1 VFTIKSAN
9 NPRWTDQAHS
19 AIVLNVVFEETEQ
32 TIGEQPFAA
41 SPNDTEP
48 HGIELFE
55 RAKAGEFGEVQEPT
69 REMIL
74 ALVMCT
80 RSDRAAFATQKINEL
95 LIAVDVLQDT
105 IAAGLAGEEA
115 DELPA
120 RQAEVAAWRLYRVH
134 LAQME
139 GQPDFPQAVIWP
151 EQPASPFIYTP
162 PSEPEVKAFQGV
174 DPSEL
179 PKK

>member
-1 VFTIKSAN
+1 MFTVLSAN

-19 AIVLNVVFEETEQ
+19 AIVLNVIFEQTKE

-41 SPNDTEP
+41 SPNDSEP
-48 HGIELFE
+48 HGVELFE

-74 ALVMCT
+74 ALVMCMRT
-80 RSDRAAFATQKINEL
+80 DRAASATQKVNEL
-95 LIAVDVLQDT
+95 LMAVEVLQDT
-105 IAAGLAGEEA
+105 IAAGLAGDEA

-139 GQPDFPQAVIWP
+139 DQPDFPQAVSWP

-162 PSEPEVKAFQGV
+162 LSEPEVKAFQGV